1 MQGEFNELV
10 IWTRN
15 PNSEDIAIFNA
26 DRGGNTLKKKTQKKS
41 LFIHLTNKTC
51 DRH

>member
-10 IWTRN
+10 IWTRI

-26 DRGGNTLKKKTQKKS
+26 DRGGNTLKKNR

-51 DRH
+51 ARH